1 MEEII
6 LPKLETVKEE
16 ENFGS
21 FIIQPLY
28 PGYGYTLGS
37 SLRRVLLSS
46 LEGAAISR
54 IKIEGAP
61 HQFSN
66 VSGVKEDVTEIILN
80 FKDLRLKLHQDEPA
94 TLSVNVKGP
103 KEIKAKDIK
112 IPSNVE
118 IVNPELHIA
127 TVEEKV
133 NFSMEMIIEKGRGY
147 LPIETRPETTKVGE
161 IAVDS
166 LFSPILLVNA
176 KVENT
181 RVGQRTDFNK
191 LTLDIKTDG
200 SITPRQALKKAAEI
214 LSSQI
219 EVVKNI
225 AIKAEGKKT
234 KTVNKPKRGK
244 SAKTAKKTGS
254 KKSSLKKSS

>member
-118 IVNPELHIA
+118 
-127 TVEEKV
+127 
-133 NFSMEMIIEKGRGY
+133 
-147 LPIETRPETTKVGE
+147 
-161 IAVDS
+161 
-166 LFSPILLVNA
+166 
-176 KVENT
+176 
-181 RVGQRTDFNK
+181 
-191 LTLDIKTDG
+191 
-200 SITPRQALKKAAEI
+200 
-214 LSSQI
+214 
-219 EVVKNI
+219 
-225 AIKAEGKKT
+225 
-234 KTVNKPKRGK
+234 
-244 SAKTAKKTGS
+244 
-254 KKSSLKKSS
+254 